1 MDPELL
7 ARGIPQVDLLKV
19 AHHGSRT
26 ASTRPF
32 LEAARPRIA
41 VVSAGAGNPY
51 GHPAPSTI
59 ERLGEIAG
67 RTYRTDTD
75 GSVEVTFDGPAVRVR
90 TSGARPPPRPATPR
104 PGATAATAS
113 PAYPAAS
120 AFLCGVV
127 RNSLVAARPP
137 TAPEAPAPLELRSAR
152 SVRSPRSAT
161 APRRSD
167 AFRTRRTAAQRPSA
181 TIGSMETTR
190 ASATAPGR
198 GNAPLAYFWGDDAYG
213 LDAALEAFRADPAR
227 FPDGPP
233 ERWRPEVDRGE
244 PARLLGEI
252 RERLG
257 TGSMFGSGSVA
268 IVRGAGALIRSNE
281 GRDALLSA
289 LTTVAP
295 GNGLAVLEETD
306 SSAKE
311 APNKKL
317 FEAIRDAGGVVRQ
330 LRAPREDGL
339 ATWIETRAR
348 ERDIRLGP
356 GAARELATR
365 VGGFVREGDV
375 ERQQQGRT
383 AVMQLEKL
391 ALRHAAGE
399 TVTVDDVTALVPEAV
414 PGSMWAFVDA
424 VAMRQRNKA
433 LELLERLIE
442 DQPAPVLLAVLHRR
456 IRELIEVQD
465 RLERGESPGSLVRS
479 MRLVPFRAETLARQ
493 AKGWSGPEL
502 DAALDGLVELDAQV
516 KGVGGRAS
524 TDARDRL
531 SFDLWITDRIATG

>member
-1 MDPELL
+1 M
-7 ARGIPQVDLLKV
+7 AI
-19 AHHGSRT
+19 SR
-26 ASTRPF
+26 
-32 LEAARPRIA
+32 E
-41 VVSAGAGNPY
+41 
-51 GHPAPSTI
+51 
-59 ERLGEIAG
+59 
-67 RTYRTDTD
+67 
-75 GSVEVTFDGPAVRVR
+75 
-90 TSGARPPPRPATPR
+90 
-104 PGATAATAS
+104 
-113 PAYPAAS
+113 
-120 AFLCGVV
+120 
-127 RNSLVAARPP
+127 
-137 TAPEAPAPLELRSAR
+137 
-152 SVRSPRSAT
+152 SAT
-161 APRRSD
+161 S
-167 AFRTRRTAAQRPSA
+167 Q
-181 TIGSMETTR
+181 
-190 ASATAPGR
+190 GR
-198 GNAPLAYFWGDDAYG
+198 GTAPLAYFWGDDAYG
-213 LDAALEAFRADPAR
+213 LDAALEAFRADTNR

-233 ERWRPEVDRGE
+233 ERWRPETDRGE

-268 IVRGAGALIRSNE
+268 IVRGAGVLIRSTE
-281 GRDALLSA
+281 GRDALLGA
-289 LTTVAP
+289 LANVAP

-306 SSAKE
+306 SGARD
-311 APNKKL
+311 APNKTL
-317 FEAIRDAGGVVRQ
+317 SEAIRAAGGDVRQ
-330 LRAPREDGL
+330 LKAPREDGL
-339 ATWIETRAR
+339 AGWIEARAR
-348 ERDIRLGP
+348 ERQIRLGP
-356 GAARELATR
+356 GAARELASR

-399 TVTVDDVTALVPEAV
+399 LVTIEDVQALVPEAV

-442 DQPAPVLLAVLHRR
+442 DQPAPVLLATLHRR

-493 AKGWSGPEL
+493 AKGWSGWEL

-516 KGVGGRAS
+516 KGVGGRRS

-531 SFDLWITDRIATG
+531 AFDLWITDRVATG